1 MAQSQFCWAHGQ
13 LLPVRNDLCLDRLK
27 ASEDTFISGLKGWF
41 LRSKQTLST
50 TVFNSHPKS
59 YQESTKK
66 PGKNV
71 PGSQEP
77 LTKSKRQ
84 RQFWRVW
91 MDWEGF
97 QVLDQGTWR
106 NKYLSGSN
114 LWPPHRTVMESVQ
127 RPLSLRQAH
136 ESSQLPW
143 CSHLLYA
150 DLGFLNVW
158 TTQRA
163 S

>member
-13 LLPVRNDLCLDRLK
+13 LLPVRNGLCLDRLK

-59 YQESTKK
+59 CQESAKK

-97 QVLDQGTWR
+97 QMLDQGTWR

-114 LWPPHRTVMESVQ
+114 LWPPTGLWWNLFRGHRHWGKLMN
-127 RPLSLRQAH
+127 QA
-136 ESSQLPW
+136 SSPDVHTYYMQTW
-143 CSHLLYA
+143 
-150 DLGFLNVW
+150 
-158 TTQRA
+158 A